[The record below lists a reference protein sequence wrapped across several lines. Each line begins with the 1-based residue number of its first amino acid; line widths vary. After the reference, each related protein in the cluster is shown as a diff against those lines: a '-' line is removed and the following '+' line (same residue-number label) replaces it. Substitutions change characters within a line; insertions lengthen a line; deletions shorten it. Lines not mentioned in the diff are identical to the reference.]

1 MEDSISKIEDLKD
14 QVLYLIETL
23 EEDFRRYLEMEDAE
37 ETDFIAEAIDALKEV
52 EEGLQNAWSSLVALE

>member
-37 ETDFIAEAIDALKEV
+37 ETEFIAEAIDSLKEV